1 MQHPIQVKGFIYYLK
16 KNEAPLLVVF
26 IAMLSILMV
35 ESPMLR
41 ILPTSHLNALLWYA
55 LVPLACIA
63 LLQKRSP
70 SLWGWHFPHYK
81 LWIKPCL
88 LYLAVALPLIA
99 LGSLGAPMN
108 DYYQKE
114 TFNWQTHLLTTA
126 LYMLGWEY
134 FFRGFLLEGLRHHF
148 KEGAIILQM
157 IPFTLLHL
165 GKPDIEVISCV
176 FSGIV
181 WGYICYQLRSFW
193 PAFIMHMIV
202 NLFTVLWINV
212 L

>member
-1 MQHPIQVKGFIYYLK
+1 
-16 KNEAPLLVVF
+16 
-26 IAMLSILMV
+26 
-35 ESPMLR
+35 MLR
-41 ILPTSHLNALLWYA
+41 IVPAIHLNAMLWYA
-55 LVPLACIA
+55 LVPFACIV
-63 LLQKRSP
+63 LLQRRSP
-70 SLWGWHFPHYK
+70 SFWGLHFPHYK

-99 LGSLGAPMN
+99 IGSLDSPMS
-108 DYYQKE
+108 DYYQKKDFDWK
-114 TFNWQTHLLTTA
+114 TYLFTTA

-134 FFRGFLLEGLRHHF
+134 FFRGFLLEGLRAHF

-165 GKPDIEVISCV
+165 GKPDIEVISCI

-202 NLFTVLWINV
+202 NLFTVLWVNII
-212 L
+212 